1 MQIHLELC
9 VQQVFMR
16 CCFIDVWTMN
26 ARDIICWE
34 IDPIKMNLTILPEA
48 GKGIFIGPGSIRRP
62 AGPAGSTSSIVS

>member
-1 MQIHLELC
+1 
-9 VQQVFMR
+9 
-16 CCFIDVWTMN
+16 MN